1 MTTLGYILV
10 FSLIGSMI
18 SMVGGFVVL
27 SRSGLAEKV
36 SRLAAPF
43 AAGALLGTAFLD
55 LLPEAAQGRGPA
67 TVGWALVG
75 MLVFFFLE
83 RFVHEFHHQHTH
95 THDEEEHGNKA
106 TVPMVIIGDLLH
118 NSIDGV
124 VIAGTFLVSVP
135 LGVATTIAVS
145 MHEIPQEIGDFGLLL
160 HRGLD
165 RRRVVVYNV
174 LSALATVVAALITY
188 GVGVRVLQVLPVFLA
203 VTAGFFIYIA
213 ASDLIPELHR
223 HRRLGTAGRLDP
235 FIMLGGI
242 ALIWVTVLL
251 LE

>member
-1 MTTLGYILV
+1 MTTLGYILL
-10 FSLIGSMI
+10 FSLAGSLL
-18 SMVGGFVVL
+18 SMAGGFFVL
-27 SRSGLAEKV
+27 TRSGLAERV
-36 SRLAAPF
+36 ARVAAPF

-55 LLPEAAQGRGPA
+55 LLPEAAEGAGPGVA
-67 TVGWALVG
+67 AWALVG

-95 THDEEEHGNKA
+95 AHDEHNQQSA
-106 TVPMVIIGDLLH
+106 TIPMVIIGDILH

-124 VIAGTFLVSVP
+124 VIAGTFLVSIP

-165 RRRVVVYNV
+165 RRRVVIYNV
-174 LSALATVVAALITY
+174 LSAFATVVAAVVTY
-188 GVGVRVLQVLPVFLA
+188 LVGTRVLQLLPIFLA

-223 HRRLGTAGRLDP
+223 RRQGASGRLDP
-235 FIMLGGI
+235 LVLLGGI
-242 ALIWVTVLL
+242 SLIWITVRM

>member
-10 FSLIGSMI
+10 FSLVGSMI
-18 SMVGGFVVL
+18 SMAGGFVVL

-36 SRLAAPF
+36 SHLAAPF

-55 LLPEAAQGRGPA
+55 LLPEAAESGGPA
-67 TVGWALVG
+67 IVGWAIVG

-95 THDEEEHGNKA
+95 AHDEDHGNKA
-106 TVPMVIIGDLLH
+106 TVPMVIIGDILH

-160 HRGLD
+160 HRGVD
-165 RRRVVVYNV
+165 RRRVIIYNV
-174 LSALATVVAALITY
+174 LSAMATVVAALITY
-188 GVGVRVLQVLPVFLA
+188 AIGVRVLEVLPAFLA

-235 FIMLGGI
+235 FILLGGI
-242 ALIWVTVLL
+242 ALIWITVLV

>member
-10 FSLIGSMI
+10 FSLAGSLLSMI
-18 SMVGGFVVL
+18 GGFVVL
-27 SRSGLAEKV
+27 TRSGLSERVARI
-36 SRLAAPF
+36 SAPF

-55 LLPEAAQGRGPA
+55 LLPEAAEGAGPSVA
-67 TVGWALVG
+67 AWALVG

-83 RFVHEFHHQHTH
+83 RFVHEFHHQHLH
-95 THDEEEHGNKA
+95 AADEHVHRRA
-106 TVPMVIIGDLLH
+106 TIPMVIIGDILH

-165 RRRVVVYNV
+165 RRRVVIFNV
-174 LSALATVVAALITY
+174 LSALATVVAALATY
-188 GVGVRVLQVLPVFLA
+188 FVGTRVLTVLPIFLA

-223 HRRLGTAGRLDP
+223 RRQGTAGRLDP
-235 FIMLGGI
+235 FVLLGGI
-242 ALIWVTVLL
+242 ALIWITVRM